1 MKYPIR
7 SFIKMFS
14 LTGIFA
20 LMFLFSTSCG
30 EEDCEYTAV
39 PDVPIAP
46 VIPIGCD
53 LANSIVFSTG
63 IDVDGNLIA
72 PGDGVTD
79 PYWRVLNEPPLYF
92 CEGNPLVA
100 TINGSAYVV
109 NFADFPIDGWVNQP
123 TASTLAP
130 VDLGTTN
137 GFGCD
142 NAVNGLG
149 IQVPYVFERSFCVL
163 KDTHVN
169 LDFTFKGDDQI
180 YFQLIDNFTNTVLS
194 TSINYIYPNLPFAWT
209 ETALALPAGSYS
221 IRGYLINTS
230 SVVLGFSLSGSM
242 ATTDGDLAISN
253 NTKGCCENNT
263 ISVLNILDSNCNGVF
278 DTVDTFGVTWTFN
291 VRDTSN
297 AVIRTGVTNDNGNVF
312 FSGLADGTYTVQAI
326 PQNGYTTNVPVGG
339 SISVTVSGNNVQIV
353 EFYNCN

>member
-1 MKYPIR
+1 MKYSIS
-7 SFIKMFS
+7 SFIKT
-14 LTGIFA
+14 LPLAGIFV
-20 LMFLFSTSCG
+20 LIFLFSISCG
-30 EEDCEYTAV
+30 EEECEYTIV
-39 PDVPIAP
+39 PDVPVEP
-46 VIPIGCD
+46 VIPVGCD

-109 NFADFPIDGWVNQP
+109 NFADFPPDGWVNQL

-163 KDTHVN
+163 KDTRVN
-169 LDFTFKGDDQI
+169 FDFTFKGDDQI
-180 YFQLIDNFTNTVLS
+180 YFQLIDNFTNAVLS
-194 TSINYIYPNLPFAWT
+194 TSANYIYPAVPAPWT
-209 ETALALPAGSYS
+209 ETALNLPAGSYS

-230 SVVLGFSLSGSM
+230 SVVLGFSLSGSIVT
-242 ATTDGDLAISN
+242 ADGDLAISN
-253 NTKGCCENNT
+253 NAKGCCENNT
-263 ISVLNILDSNCNGVF
+263 ISVLNILDSNCNGIF
-278 DTVDTFGVTWTFN
+278 DTVDTFGVGWTFN
-291 VRDTSN
+291 LRDGSN
-297 AVIRTGVTNDNGNVF
+297 AIIRAGTINDNGNLF
-312 FSGLADGTYTVQAI
+312 FSGLADGTYTVQGIA
-326 PQNGYTTNVPVGG
+326 QDGYTTNVPTGG
-339 SISVTVSGNNVQIV
+339 SIAVTVSGNNVQIV